1 MVSFVDREIKKIY
14 CAPMKE
20 IKKTQRQAAQ
30 ALGVSHV
37 YLNSVLCGRRRPS
50 AVLAR
55 KIEEELSIPKE
66 TLRPDVFATAQPQ
79 EAQP

>member
-1 MVSFVDREIKKIY
+1 
-14 CAPMKE
+14 MKE
-20 IKKTQRQAAQ
+20 IKKTQRQAAH
-30 ALGVSHV
+30 ALGVSYV

-55 KIEEELSIPKE
+55 RIEEEMSIPKE
-66 TLRPDVFATAQPQ
+66 TLRPDVFAPAPAQPQ